1 MLKAIVTTIGN
12 TLVAKGIFRPEAFQ
26 KAWGMARS
34 KFFTKAVGVTV
45 GNRQE
50 ALKRLAK
57 YGREL
62 VKVYLVHESNNPVD
76 ANAVAVVVTVAGS
89 KEYKIGYIK
98 AAYAQLLARVID
110 KVGGKLVAAVENITG
125 GCGCK
130 RLGLNISYALGQLNP
145 AR

>member
-1 MLKAIVTTIGN
+1 MLKSIATILGN
-12 TLVAKGIFRPEAFQ
+12 TLVGKGISRPHAFQ
-26 KAWGMARS
+26 KAWRMARQS

-50 ALKRLAK
+50 ALKRLAQ

-98 AAYAQLLARVID
+98 AAYAQLLSRVID
-110 KVGGKLVAAVENITG
+110 KVGGKLGASIENITG
-125 GCGCK
+125 GGGCK
-130 RLGLNISYALGQLNP
+130 RLGLNISYALG
-145 AR
+145 A

>member
-12 TLVAKGIFRPEAFQ
+12 TLVAKGISRPHAFQ
-26 KAWGMARS
+26 KAWRMARQS

-50 ALKRLAK
+50 ALKRLAQH
-57 YGREL
+57 GREL
-62 VKVYLVHESNNPVD
+62 VRVYLVHERNNAID

-125 GCGCK
+125 GGGCK
-130 RLGLNISYALGQLNP
+130 RLGLNISYALG
-145 AR
+145 A